1 MCLALEPAFLVKYVI
16 NKTFTV
22 KKQHSLIRKTKKTD
36 ATGCKKQDKDTKK
49 DIRIV
54 RGSEHHVGYTCATN
68 RIQVPLGHIIDPLV
82 TRGT

>member
-1 MCLALEPAFLVKYVI
+1 M
-16 NKTFTV
+16 
-22 KKQHSLIRKTKKTD
+22 KKTD

-68 RIQVPLGHIIDPLV
+68 RI
-82 TRGT
+82 